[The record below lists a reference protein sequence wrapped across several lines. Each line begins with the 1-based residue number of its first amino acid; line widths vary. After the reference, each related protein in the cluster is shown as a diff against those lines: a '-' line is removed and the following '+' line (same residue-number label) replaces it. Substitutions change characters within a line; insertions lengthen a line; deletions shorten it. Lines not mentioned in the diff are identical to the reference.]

1 MLKAIYKFF
10 DKFEDKNRMFLSHYP
25 ILYAFLTGAGIILF
39 WRGIW
44 HTADT
49 MPFLENSFVSIFV
62 GAILLMA
69 MGTLISSFIGN
80 EIIISGIKKEKTAV
94 ERIVAAEE
102 QDLAHEF
109 EDDARIMREIR
120 ELRFQLVALK
130 KLLQEK
136 NKQINE

>member
-1 MLKAIYKFF
+1 MFKIIYKFF
-10 DKFEDKNRMFLSHYP
+10 DKFEDRNRMFLSHYP

-44 HTADT
+44 HTADVI
-49 MPFLENSFVSIFV
+49 PFLENSFVSIFI

-94 ERIVAAEE
+94 EKIVAAEE
-102 QDLAHEF
+102 KDLAHEF
-109 EDDARIMREIR
+109 EDDARIMREIK
-120 ELRFQLVALK
+120 EVKFQLVELK
-130 KLLQEK
+130 KMLEEK
-136 NKQINE
+136 K